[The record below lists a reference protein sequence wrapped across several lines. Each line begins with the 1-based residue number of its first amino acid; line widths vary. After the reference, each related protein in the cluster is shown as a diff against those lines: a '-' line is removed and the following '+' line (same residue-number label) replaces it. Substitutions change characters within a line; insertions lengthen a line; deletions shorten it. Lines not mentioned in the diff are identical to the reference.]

1 MACWQTMSFVR
12 SWYDQYM
19 IIVVLAVHWV
29 HVSWVMLIA
38 CPIMSPSCP
47 SVLQP
52 WTPPKETNETT
63 GALILAVAGA
73 VLGFSESS
81 DELLILID
89 VSEDVISI
97 VYVWWYDVI
106 VCYSYTVIIHY
117 NPIYIYVYHLHD
129 VIFVVYC
136 YVTVV
141 STSSIRMDGSCFCY
155 DCRMP
160 MTRRWLAEGC
170 GLLLGALLA
179 VIFSNHQHTVTTGF
193 PVPHVQRHSWEL
205 GGCHGCHIMWHMRI
219 WRTETV
225 SRKRKYSVSIFFRS
239 VTPGITLSW
248 MVVVHCIFLLRL

>member
-117 NPIYIYVYHLHD
+117 NPIYIYIYMCIIYMTSYLWYIAMLQLFQPVQSGWTE
-129 VIFVVYC
+129 VVFVTIAAC
-136 YVTVV
+136 
-141 STSSIRMDGSCFCY
+141 
-155 DCRMP
+155 P
-160 MTRRWLAEGC
+160 WLAVDSPRVVVFF
-170 GLLLGALLA
+170 LGPFLQSYFQT
-179 VIFSNHQHTVTTGF
+179 IST
-193 PVPHVQRHSWEL
+193 PWPP
-205 GGCHGCHIMWHMRI
+205 
-219 WRTETV
+219 V
-225 SRKRKYSVSIFFRS
+225 SRFPMYKDTAGSWVAAMAAISCDTWGYDAQRQSLGRESIVSAFFL
-239 VTPGITLSW
+239 GL
-248 MVVVHCIFLLRL
+248 

>member
-1 MACWQTMSFVR
+1 MLTNNEFRPQLIWSIYDHCSTCCTLYTSVERCW
-12 SWYDQYM
+12 
-19 IIVVLAVHWV
+19 L
-29 HVSWVMLIA
+29 HV
-38 CPIMSPSCP
+38 PSCP
-47 SVLQP
+47 HPYSVLQP

-97 VYVWWYDVI
+97 IYVWWYNVI

-117 NPIYIYVYHLHD
+117 NPIYIYIYVCVYHLHD

-141 STSSIRMDGSCFCY
+141 STSSIRMDGSFFCY

-160 MTRRWLAEGC
+160 TTRRWLAEGC

-179 VIFSNHQHTVTTGF
+179 VIFSNHQHTVSTGF

-205 GGCHGCHIMWHMRI
+205 GDAGWLPYVTYEDMTHRDSLSEEKVWCQH
-219 WRTETV
+219 
-225 SRKRKYSVSIFFRS
+225 FF
-239 VTPGITLSW
+239 
-248 MVVVHCIFLLRL
+248 